1 VERGIGYAAGHYNA
15 VFAGI
20 FPVEDPQFVIVVK
33 LENPQG
39 DSYFGGKTAGPVT
52 KGLIQAALAA
62 RDAALDR
69 AALAPRVLAKA
80 RSAYSP
86 KPSARDTERAGTA
99 AAPRTVTV
107 VAAPLDLRRDSND
120 VDAVDQSAV
129 RYVVRLPAPKA
140 SRAPASPPR
149 AVPAVQ
155 GLPLRDALYALHRA
169 GFHVRLANGAP
180 AGRTIPAGGSLA
192 AAGTEVTLY
201 RAP

>member
-1 VERGIGYAAGHYNA
+1 VERGVGYQAGHYNA

-39 DSYFGGKTAGPVT
+39 ETYFGGKTAGPVT

-69 AALAPRVLAKA
+69 AALAPRVLPKA
-80 RSAYSP
+80 LTAYTP
-86 KPSARDTERAGTA
+86 KPTARDSQHDSSHAT
-99 AAPRTVTV
+99 PV
-107 VAAPLDLRRDSND
+107 VAAAPLDLRRDSSGAD
-120 VDAVDQSAV
+120 TADHGAV
-129 RYVVRLPAPKA
+129 RYVVRLPAPRPA
-140 SRAPASPPR
+140 PMPASPPR

-169 GFHVRLANGAP
+169 GFHVRLSSGSP
-180 AGRTIPAGGSLA
+180 AGRTIPVGGAMAPAGA
-192 AAGTEVTLY
+192 TVTLY
-201 RAP
+201 HQP